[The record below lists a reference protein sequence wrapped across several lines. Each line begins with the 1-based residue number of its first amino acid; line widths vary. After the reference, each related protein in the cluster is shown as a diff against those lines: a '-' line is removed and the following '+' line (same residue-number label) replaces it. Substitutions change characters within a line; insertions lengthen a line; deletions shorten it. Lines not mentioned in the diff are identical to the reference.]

1 MDAKLND
8 DTKPVVLI
16 TGMLGAIGS
25 SLAEAL
31 ARKYRVVGLD
41 RSEGDRRHPCIQCD
55 LGSDD
60 SVALAFDTLRNTH
73 GARIAA
79 VLHLAAYFDFTGQ
92 GNPLYERVN
101 VDGTR
106 RLIRGLR
113 DFSVARFVYSGTM
126 LVHQPCNPGERI
138 SEDTPLA
145 PKWAYPR
152 SKSAAEE
159 VVRSECGRMPY
170 ALLHIAGLYDDTTAV
185 PTLSHQIARIYNHD
199 FKSHIYAG
207 DQNVGQSLVHK
218 DDLIDAFVRT
228 VDRRDDLPP
237 KTTILIGEPDAMGYG
252 ALQNEIARL
261 AHGAASWTTIIVPK
275 ALARIGAWVQ
285 ERAEPVVPDVIDQG
299 KKPFIRPFMID
310 MADDHYALDISRAK
324 ELLGWSPRHRINDGL
339 ENLVCALKDDPV
351 KWYRDNRIT
360 PPRWIQAAARKVRNP
375 EKLRQ
380 RHDARYRR
388 RHRQFLWAHFVT
400 FGLAIW
406 LATSPFLSGYRSPA
420 LTINDVVVGALI
432 AVCALLSLSPR
443 IAPVR
448 WITAGLGLWLL
459 FAPLVFW
466 APTAASYLTD
476 TLIGAL
482 VIGFSILSRPPPGI
496 AAAADSTGPTA
507 PPGWDFS
514 PSSWFQRAPIIALA
528 IVGLLVSRYLAAYQ
542 LGHIDD
548 VWEPFFAGGADPK
561 NGTEEIITSWV
572 SDAWPVPDAG
582 VGAVTYMLE
591 ILTGLIGSA
600 RRWRTMPWLVVLFG
614 ILIVPLGVVS
624 ITFIVIQPI
633 LLGTWC
639 TLCLI
644 AAAAMLIQIPYSL
657 DELVATGQFLNRRR
671 KAGANLIRIFFTGD
685 TDDGRFER
693 RDDDFARPPSQI
705 LRDMAAGGVGVTWNL
720 AVCLAIGVWLMFTRL
735 SLGTDGIAA
744 DTDHLIGS
752 LVLTVT
758 VTALADV
765 ARPVR
770 FLNMALG
777 AALLIS
783 AFAYGAGLSSM
794 ASSLLCGIGLIV
806 FSIRRGDI
814 TNRYGKWNRFLV

>member
-1 MDAKLND
+1 M
-8 DTKPVVLI
+8 
-16 TGMLGAIGS
+16 
-25 SLAEAL
+25 
-31 ARKYRVVGLD
+31 
-41 RSEGDRRHPCIQCD
+41 
-55 LGSDD
+55 
-60 SVALAFDTLRNTH
+60 TL
-73 GARIAA
+73 
-79 VLHLAAYFDFTGQ
+79 
-92 GNPLYERVN
+92 
-101 VDGTR
+101 
-106 RLIRGLR
+106 
-113 DFSVARFVYSGTM
+113 
-126 LVHQPCNPGERI
+126 
-138 SEDTPLA
+138 
-145 PKWAYPR
+145 
-152 SKSAAEE
+152 
-159 VVRSECGRMPY
+159 
-170 ALLHIAGLYDDTTAV
+170 
-185 PTLSHQIARIYNHD
+185 
-199 FKSHIYAG
+199 
-207 DQNVGQSLVHK
+207 
-218 DDLIDAFVRT
+218 
-228 VDRRDDLPP
+228 
-237 KTTILIGEPDAMGYG
+237 
-252 ALQNEIARL
+252 
-261 AHGAASWTTIIVPK
+261 
-275 ALARIGAWVQ
+275 
-285 ERAEPVVPDVIDQG
+285 
-299 KKPFIRPFMID
+299 
-310 MADDHYALDISRAK
+310 
-324 ELLGWSPRHRINDGL
+324 
-339 ENLVCALKDDPV
+339 
-351 KWYRDNRIT
+351 
-360 PPRWIQAAARKVRNP
+360 
-375 EKLRQ
+375 
-380 RHDARYRR
+380 
-388 RHRQFLWAHFVT
+388 
-400 FGLAIW
+400 GLAIW
-406 LATSPFLSGYRSPA
+406 LATSPFLSGYRSSA

-443 IAPVR
+443 FAPVR
-448 WITAGLGLWLL
+448 WATAGLGLWLL

-476 TLIGAL
+476 TLIGGL

-496 AAAADSTGPTA
+496 TAAADSTGPTT

-542 LGHIDD
+542 LGHIDS

-572 SDAWPVPDAG
+572 SEAWPVSDAG

-639 TLCLI
+639 SLCLI

-693 RDDDFARPPSQI
+693 KDDDFSRPPSE
-705 LRDMAAGGVGVTWNL
+705 LLYDMVAGGVGVPWNL
-720 AVCLAIGVWLMFTRL
+720 VACLGIGVWLMFTRL
-735 SLGTDGIAA
+735 SLGMDGIAA

-777 AALLIS
+777 AALLVS
-783 AFAYGAGLSSM
+783 AFAYGAGALSM
-794 ASSLLCGIGLIV
+794 ASSILCGLALIV
-806 FSIRRGDI
+806 LSIRRGGI
-814 TNRYGKWNRFLV
+814 THRYGEWNRLLI